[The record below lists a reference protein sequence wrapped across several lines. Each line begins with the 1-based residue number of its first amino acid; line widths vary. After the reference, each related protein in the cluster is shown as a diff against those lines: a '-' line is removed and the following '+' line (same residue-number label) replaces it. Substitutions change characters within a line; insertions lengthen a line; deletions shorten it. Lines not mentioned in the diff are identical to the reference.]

1 MTVTSP
7 EDFPPEDADI
17 LIFKAIWRPEKLD
30 LLGTF
35 EDKGLVY
42 DAREGSL
49 QVVSYIT

>member
-30 LLGTF
+30 RLGTF
-35 EDKGLVY
+35 EDEDLVY
-42 DAREGSL
+42 NARERSL
-49 QVVSYIT
+49 RVVSCVT